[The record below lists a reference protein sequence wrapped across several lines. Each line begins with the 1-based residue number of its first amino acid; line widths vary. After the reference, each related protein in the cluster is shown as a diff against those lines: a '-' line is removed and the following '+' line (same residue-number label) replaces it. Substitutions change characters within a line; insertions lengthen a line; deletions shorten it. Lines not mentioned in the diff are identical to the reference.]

1 MRNTLRILLTG
12 ALLLSAPAVA
22 GAAGVRLA
30 SLPVAG
36 SAPVRAPFAFD
47 LVGAR
52 WRGSGR
58 VELRSRS
65 ESGPWSS
72 WALLPAGE
80 DVRPGRGV
88 SVSEPVWTGSGRV
101 VQLRAARAEWGADES
116 MRRAAPLYAPSVQMV
131 FVHHTATSNDYTE
144 SQVPSILRSIYAYHV
159 QANGWNDIGYN
170 YLV

>member
-1 MRNTLRILLTG
+1 MRKTLRILLTG

-22 GAAGVRLA
+22 GAADVRLA

-72 WALLPAGE
+72 WALLPPGE
-80 DVRPGRGV
+80 DVRPAGGG
-88 SVSEPVWTGSGRV
+88 SVSEPVWTGRGRV
-101 VQLRAARAEWGADES
+101 VQLRAAPSVRGLEAIFVNDSRGPAGRIPLAPSSLASAPTIPTRAEWGADES

-131 FVHHTATSNDYTE
+131 FV
-144 SQVPSILRSIYAYHV
+144 
-159 QANGWNDIGYN
+159 
-170 YLV
+170 